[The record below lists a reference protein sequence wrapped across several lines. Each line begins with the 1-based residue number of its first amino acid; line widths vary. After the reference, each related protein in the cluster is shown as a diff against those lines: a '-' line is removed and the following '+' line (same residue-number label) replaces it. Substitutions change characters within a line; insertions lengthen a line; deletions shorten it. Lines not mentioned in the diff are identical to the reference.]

1 MENKKNWYEGIG
13 DRVPST
19 KFEFNLPDYW
29 GNNLNNITKSI
40 FKKTFE
46 PFELENVN
54 VHITPFDD
62 FMADLEGFGF
72 QDKGNHY
79 EMVTNLGG
87 QKGESGAPEDA
98 VKVELT
104 GKNNRTVEITYEH
117 STSSDENCFYSH
129 SQKTSVMLPTDA
141 DESTLR
147 AFYDDND
154 NVVVSVKK
162 KTNEENGKASR
173 SIPINRR
180 FA

>member
-1 MENKKNWYEGIG
+1 MANKKNWYEGIE
-13 DRVPST
+13 DRLPST
-19 KFEFNLPDYW
+19 RFEFSLPTWSD
-29 GNNLNNITKSI
+29 NFNKLTESL
-40 FKKTFE
+40 FKK
-46 PFELENVN
+46 PFDLENVN

-87 QKGESGAPEDA
+87 QKGESGTPEDA
-98 VKVELT
+98 VKFELT

-129 SQKTSVMLPTDA
+129 SQKTSVTLPADA
-141 DESTLR
+141 DENTLR
-147 AFYDDND
+147 AFYDDDD

-162 KTNEENGKASR
+162 KAKEESGKASR

>member
-1 MENKKNWYEGIG
+1 MANNKKNWYESIE

-19 KFEFNLPDYW
+19 KFEFNLPSW
-29 GNNLNNITKSI
+29 SNNFNKFTESFLK
-40 FKKTFE
+40 
-46 PFELENVN
+46 PFDLENVN
-54 VHITPFDD
+54 VHVTPFDD

-72 QDKGNHY
+72 QDKGKHY

-129 SQKTSVMLPTDA
+129 SQKTSVTLPADA
-141 DESTLR
+141 DEKTLR
-147 AFYDDND
+147 AFYDDDD
-154 NVVVSVKK
+154 NVVVSVEKRAK
-162 KTNEENGKASR
+162 EESGKASR
-173 SIPINRR
+173 SIPIRR
-180 FA
+180 ANKD

>member
-1 MENKKNWYEGIG
+1 MANKKNWFESIE
-13 DRVPST
+13 DRVPAT
-19 KFEFNLPDYW
+19 RFEFSVPR
-29 GNNLNNITKSI
+29 LNNSFEKLTESL
-40 FKKTFE
+40 FKR
-46 PFELENVN
+46 PFDLENVN

-62 FMADLEGFGF
+62 FLADLDGFGF
-72 QDKGNHY
+72 QDKGDYY

-87 QKGESGAPEDA
+87 QKGESGAPENS

-129 SQKTSVMLPTDA
+129 SQKTAVTLPGDA

-147 AFYDDND
+147 AFYDDDD

-162 KTNEENGKASR
+162 KAKEEEGKASR

-180 FA
+180 IA

>member
-1 MENKKNWYEGIG
+1 MANKKNWYESIEN
-13 DRVPST
+13 RVPST
-19 KFEFNLPDYW
+19 KFEFSLPTLGDSFR
-29 GNNLNNITKSI
+29 GLTESFFRK
-40 FKKTFE
+40 
-46 PFELENVN
+46 PFDLENVN

-87 QKGESGAPEDA
+87 QKGESGTPEDA

-129 SQKTSVMLPTDA
+129 SQKTSVTLPADA
-141 DESTLR
+141 DEKTLR
-147 AFYDDND
+147 AFYDDDD
-154 NVVVSVKK
+154 NVVVSVEKK
-162 KTNEENGKASR
+162 AKEEERKGPR
-173 SIPINRR
+173 YIPIGR
-180 FA
+180 AVKD

>member
-1 MENKKNWYEGIG
+1 MANRKNWFEGIE
-13 DRVPST
+13 DRVPAT
-19 KFEFNLPDYW
+19 RFEFSVPKF
-29 GNNLNNITKSI
+29 NNSFDKLTESL
-40 FKKTFE
+40 FKR
-46 PFELENVN
+46 PFDLENVN

-87 QKGESGAPEDA
+87 QKGESGAPENS

-129 SQKTSVMLPTDA
+129 SQKTSVTLPADA
-141 DESTLR
+141 DADTLR
-147 AFYDDND
+147 AFYDDDD

-162 KTNEENGKASR
+162 KAKEEGGKDSR

-180 FA
+180 LA

>member
-1 MENKKNWYEGIG
+1 MANKKNWYEGIE

-19 KFEFNLPDYW
+19 RFEFSLPAVGDSF
-29 GNNLNNITKSI
+29 NKLAESFFRK
-40 FKKTFE
+40 
-46 PFELENVN
+46 PFDLENVN

-62 FMADLEGFGF
+62 FMADLDGFGF

-87 QKGESGAPEDA
+87 QKGESGTPEDA

-129 SQKTSVMLPTDA
+129 SQKTSATLPADA
-141 DESTLR
+141 DERTLR
-147 AFYDDND
+147 AFYDDDD
-154 NVVVSVKK
+154 NVVVSVEKK
-162 KTNEENGKASR
+162 AKEESGKASR
-173 SIPINRR
+173 SIPIGRKVR
-180 FA
+180 D

>member
-1 MENKKNWYEGIG
+1 MANKKNWYEGIE
-13 DRVPST
+13 DRVPSAR
-19 KFEFNLPDYW
+19 FELDFPRWKNNFNSLTES
-29 GNNLNNITKSI
+29 LFRK
-40 FKKTFE
+40 
-46 PFELENVN
+46 PFDLENVN

-87 QKGESGAPEDA
+87 QKGESGTPEDS

-129 SQKTSVMLPTDA
+129 SQKTSVTLPADA
-141 DESTLR
+141 DENTLR
-147 AFYDDND
+147 AFYDDDD

-162 KTNEENGKASR
+162 KAKEEERKTSR
-173 SIPINRR
+173 SIPIGRPDR
-180 FA
+180 D